1 MPHSI
6 RLRGPWEYEC
16 PSNAAL
22 RGRVPLPGDWP
33 VAIAEH
39 PNFAWRIR
47 RWFHQPTGLEPTSQ
61 VVLLVESAAVA
72 VEIALNGTSLG
83 RVATGQT
90 GRFAIHEAL
99 LPRNE
104 LAMDLVPGLSSGW
117 WSEVRLEILEP

>member
-16 PSNAAL
+16 RSNAAL

-33 VAIAEH
+33 VAIAEN
-39 PNFAWRIR
+39 PNLAWQIR
-47 RWFHQPTGLEPTSQ
+47 RWFHQPTGLESTSQ

-72 VEIALNGTSLG
+72 VEISLNGTPLG
-83 RVATGQT
+83 RVTTGQT
-90 GRFAIHEAL
+90 ERFAIHESL

-104 LAMDLVPGLSSGW
+104 LVMEFVPGLSSGW